1 MALTRFVCT
10 NFDRHLVR
18 AFRLYPRSQLHA
30 SNGCT
35 DSYISVRFYRRTRP
49 FQANVWEGMCNHNC
63 MKLIVV
69 CTISGRAFPQP
80 PCKLSSGRLERSR
93 WCQCHYTI
101 RCIVTSTTSLQVG
114 TFEMGGQWPAS
125 PSERG
130 SVRSGFGAACSA
142 PVSSQPRLGQRVR
155 GLAMLRTE
163 VVAMQSRIMRAV
175 RADPDV
181 VPYAAKVSVWVRWL
195 FWLVGVVE
203 LAYRPGLWYAADKP
217 YLFLIVPLVAFNG
230 FVHYRLL
237 TDRTVTWR
245 WLLFLSA
252 MDIALIS
259 AGVVIGGEFHLF
271 IYVAYY
277 PALALFAVVF
287 TSLWLSLAWTTMAAV
302 VYAVVSLTMGSG
314 LDFDLGQEKALLAR
328 LAAMYGVVACVSL
341 IARFE
346 RVRRQES
353 MERERGLL
361 RERIELSQAIHDTAA
376 QTAYMI
382 GLGIRRAMKLAG
394 ESNEELTATLA
405 ATSSLSKA
413 VMWELRRPIDQGH
426 IFEGRELGRVLWSHT
441 ETFGKVT
448 AVPAEMSS
456 PGSSRPSPWRPAPVS
471 SPSLTTLSPT
481 LSCTPRPAKSRSGW
495 TSRLT
500 ASGCRSRTT
509 G

>member
-1 MALTRFVCT
+1 
-10 NFDRHLVR
+10 
-18 AFRLYPRSQLHA
+18 
-30 SNGCT
+30 
-35 DSYISVRFYRRTRP
+35 
-49 FQANVWEGMCNHNC
+49 
-63 MKLIVV
+63 
-69 CTISGRAFPQP
+69 
-80 PCKLSSGRLERSR
+80 
-93 WCQCHYTI
+93 
-101 RCIVTSTTSLQVG
+101 
-114 TFEMGGQWPAS
+114 
-125 PSERG
+125 
-130 SVRSGFGAACSA
+130 
-142 PVSSQPRLGQRVR
+142 
-155 GLAMLRTE
+155 
-163 VVAMQSRIMRAV
+163 MQSRIMRAV

-181 VPYAAKVSVWVRWL
+181 VPYAAKVSVWMRWL
-195 FWLVGVVE
+195 LLLVGVVE
-203 LAYRPGLWYAADKP
+203 LAYRPELWFATDKT
-217 YLFLIVPLVAFNG
+217 YLFLSVPLVAFNG
-230 FVHYRLL
+230 FVHYRLR
-237 TDRTVTWR
+237 TNRTVTWR

-271 IYVAYY
+271 IYVTYY

-328 LAAMYGVVACVSL
+328 AMAMYGVVACVSL

-413 VMWELRRPIDQGH
+413 AMWELRRPIDQGH

-448 AVPAEMSS
+448 AVPAEMSQS
-456 PGSSRPSPWRPAPVS
+456 GTEPP
-471 SPSLTTLSPT
+471 LSVET
-481 LSCTPRPAKSRSGW
+481 R
-495 TSRLT
+495 SRLFSIAHNALT
-500 ASGCRSRTT
+500 NAFLHAQAGKVEVRLEFEADGIRLSVSDDGVGLPDDYAERGRGFSGMRADAEWLGGRLIVETGGRDGGTT
-509 G
+509 VTCETPYRYVAGGDRDDYD